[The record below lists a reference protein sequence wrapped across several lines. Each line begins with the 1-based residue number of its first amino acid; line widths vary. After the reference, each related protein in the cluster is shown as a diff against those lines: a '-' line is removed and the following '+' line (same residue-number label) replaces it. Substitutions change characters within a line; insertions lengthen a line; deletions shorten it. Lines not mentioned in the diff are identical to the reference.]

1 MELLIIVLAL
11 VILAAAAAVAGADSR
26 PGLEDEPRRAI

>member
-11 VILAAAAAVAGADSR
+11 VILVAASAVAGADSR
-26 PGLEDEPRRAI
+26 PGFDDEPRRSI